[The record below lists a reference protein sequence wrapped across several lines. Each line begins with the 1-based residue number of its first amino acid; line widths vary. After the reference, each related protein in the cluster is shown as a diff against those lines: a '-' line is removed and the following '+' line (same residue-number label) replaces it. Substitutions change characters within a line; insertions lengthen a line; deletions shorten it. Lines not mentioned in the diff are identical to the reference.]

1 MNDDQ
6 AHAMDADEIQRFGRD
21 AQGRKRLKSAELT
34 ARLGIG
40 RNTLHQWVKK
50 GLVPPP
56 IAHGVYTQEA
66 FEAAARLASD
76 PTRRRGL
83 IHGEAREADRIA
95 RLIEGGEL
103 SEPLREA
110 ITLAGAFRVVA
121 AAQAGTGDA
130 AALKKAALELRGALD
145 KIITDTD

>member
-1 MNDDQ
+1 M
-6 AHAMDADEIQRFGRD
+6 RTG
-21 AQGRKRLKSAELT
+21 ELT

-40 RNTLHQWVKK
+40 RNTLHKWVKL

-56 IAHGVYTQEA
+56 LKFGTYSQEA

-83 IHGEAREADRIA
+83 IHGEAQEADRIA
-95 RLIEGGEL
+95 RLIEDSEL

-110 ITLAGAFRVVA
+110 ITLAGVFRVVA
-121 AAQAGTGDA
+121 AAQAGKPGPAGLEKARRD
-130 AALKKAALELRGALD
+130 LMAALEVLAP
-145 KIITDTD
+145 TDTD